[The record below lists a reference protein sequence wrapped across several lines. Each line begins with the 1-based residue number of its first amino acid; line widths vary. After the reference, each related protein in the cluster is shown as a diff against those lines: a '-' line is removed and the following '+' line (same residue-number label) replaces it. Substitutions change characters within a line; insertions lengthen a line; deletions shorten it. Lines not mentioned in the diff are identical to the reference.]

1 MRTDADLFLTK
12 DAAMRTAL
20 HYKACRTPPLTR
32 VERERVTAVYC
43 GLTCKHERIIQGAA
57 ENPGYRVQPL
67 PGIRRGDLEAGTA
80 LTDVSACCPTTFTP
94 VQKIVEATGTL
105 YFKFGDLDATKP
117 GGSVRIRTETILH
130 YAEQYSQDIIRRK
143 LSYLP
148 PACPL
153 LPARHSA

>member
-1 MRTDADLFLTK
+1 MRTDADPFLTK
-12 DAAMRTAL
+12 DTAMRTAL
-20 HYKACRTPPLTR
+20 HFKAYRTPPVTR
-32 VERERVTAVYC
+32 GERERVTTVY
-43 GLTCKHERIIQGAA
+43 GGPTWKQERIIQGAA
-57 ENPGYRVQPL
+57 ENLGYCTQPL
-67 PGIRRGDLEAGTA
+67 PGIRRADLEVGKA
-80 LTDVSACCPTTFTP
+80 LTDTGAWCPTTFTP